1 MPPKALFRRNS
12 LKLPAGKQIQCL
24 YGPFNEGTSVRDNID
39 MAQRIVYN
47 YGNRQHMRVD
57 LFNGETDGAI
67 QMKDSDNRECTGMIC
82 LFNKGAWKGNHF
94 IPYVKIGDT
103 WYNGD
108 DENGYLRK
116 RDGPPTKDSKF
127 VNDRGTQVAS
137 SYIKYALIFY
147 YNTEAIQHPRTNED
161 WTGRLLFGQLGT
173 SCGPDALQTVLM
185 FADGYYERFTVEI
198 YTSIK
203 QYIDPRFSFEGV
215 TENPYSEGEL
225 EEQKSIVS
233 DKLLQYS
240 SYKGEQVS
248 TNFLTNMFI
257 RYYAID
263 TSPALEFTPE
273 NNSVRPGVP
282 ESNANAYYNA
292 VEYVKTHNESNS
304 NYDTSWK
311 FIKSFAKLYPDWLPP
326 SYHVKKEFERLLRK
340 VYDLYDKKPSADVLL
355 ARVLFFIYVNLHLD
369 KDETVQTKKM
379 KKYYEVFDKY
389 GEEYNKEHKNEG
401 NIDYSFEKKS
411 YRMLLELYKFFEENW
426 SIIMENLGDF
436 QDVFNK
442 TRNSQ
447 QGGNKRKTRR
457 ISHSKRH
464 TRKR

>member
-12 LKLPAGKQIQCL
+12 LKLNAGKKIQCL
-24 YGPFNEGTSVRDNID
+24 YDPFNDGTSVRDNID

-47 YGNRQHMRVD
+47 YGNRSHMRVE
-57 LFNGETDGAI
+57 LFNGETDGDI

-82 LFNKGAWKGNHF
+82 LFNKGSWKGNHF

-108 DENGYLRK
+108 DEIGYLRK

-127 VNDRGTQVAS
+127 VDDRGTQIAS

-147 YNTEAIQHPRTNED
+147 YTTEAIQHPRTNED
-161 WTGRLLFGQLGT
+161 WSGRLLFGQLGT
-173 SCGPDALQTVLM
+173 SCGPDAIQTVLL
-185 FADGYYERFTVEI
+185 FANGYYERFTLEI
-198 YTSIK
+198 YNNIK

-225 EEQKSIVS
+225 EEQKSILS
-233 DKLLQYS
+233 DKLVQYS

-248 TNFLTNMFI
+248 TNFLTYMFI

-263 TSPALEFTPE
+263 TSPTLEFTPQ
-273 NNSVRPGVP
+273 NNSARNGVP

-292 VEYVKTHNESNS
+292 LEYVKTHNETNS
-304 NYDTSWK
+304 KYDTSWK

-340 VYDLYDKKPSADVLL
+340 LYDAYDKTPSGT
-355 ARVLFFIYVNLHLD
+355 ARLGRILFFIYVNLHVD

-379 KKYYEVFDKY
+379 KKYNEVFDKY
-389 GEEYNKEHKNEG
+389 GEEYEAEHKNEG
-401 NIDYSFEKKS
+401 NIDYSFDKKS
-411 YRMLLELYKFFEENW
+411 YRILLELYTFFEENW
-426 SIIMENLGDF
+426 SILMQNLDDF

-457 ISHSKRH
+457 ISHSKRL